1 MKKIFNKITTLL
13 MLGASLLFVAGC
25 NLDIDPSDSLT
36 GDKMKTSPNG
46 LTDVVNGCYTVFKD
60 YQTGQGSNNWYLR
73 QYYQL
78 ADFSSDDIVYG
89 HETEDNLNMIFRYPE
104 RIASLDNFTTFWT
117 NSYKIIYS
125 ANVAYALASSAPEQ
139 TDLVKHLK
147 GEALFLKAYAM
158 HELVRLYA
166 KPYTQVNPETD
177 LGIIIRESTTDV
189 ANKNRATLKETY
201 DYILKCLLEAE
212 TTMDGITSDRDDSKG
227 NVSIWAVRAELSRV
241 YLYMG
246 NWDKAKEY
254 ATKVIESGKF
264 TLETPADIPGY
275 VTDAS
280 SAPETIWC
288 IKMIASD
295 DKESGSVA
303 SMIMSEGDGCWGEE
317 GYSLSLLAD
326 MGMGTNAQKADKR
339 FQFVQDPVIKNG
351 LTLYP
356 CSKYSGQDG
365 KKTCASPIMIRLSEM
380 YFNRAEAEAN
390 TAAVKDAIAD
400 INTVREQ
407 RIDPTAV
414 PGTKMEDYLY
424 KESDVKGSTTALDLV
439 LKEKRIEYCFEAQ
452 RFFDLMRYGKDI
464 VRNYWGFHILTY
476 SVGQSTSSAPGL
488 SVDQVV
494 TKASYDR
501 LVFPIPEQELNN
513 NPECKQNAGY

>member
-1 MKKIFNKITTLL
+1 MKNIFNKTIMFLIA
-13 MLGASLLFVAGC
+13 GAGLFFVSGC

-36 GDKMKTSPNG
+36 GDKMKSSPNG
-46 LTDVVNGCYTVFKD
+46 LTDVVNGCYSVFKD
-60 YQTGQGSNNWYLR
+60 YQTDQGSNNWYLR
-73 QYYQL
+73 QYYQM

-89 HETEDNLNMIFRYPE
+89 HETEDNLNMIFRYPD
-104 RIASLDNFTTFWT
+104 RISSLDNFTTFWT

-125 ANVAYALASSAPEQ
+125 ANVAYELASTTSDQ

-166 KPYTQVNPETD
+166 KPYTQANPETD
-177 LGIIIRESTTDV
+177 PGIIIRESTTDV
-189 ANKNRATLKETY
+189 ANKGRATLKETY
-201 DYILKCLLEAE
+201 DYIVKCLLEAE
-212 TTMDGITSDRDDSKG
+212 TTMEGTTSDRDDCKG
-227 NVSIWAVRAELSRV
+227 YASIWAVRAELSRV

-264 TLETPADIPGY
+264 TLETPSDVPGY
-275 VTDAS
+275 VTDATN
-280 SAPETIWC
+280 AAETVWC
-288 IKMIASD
+288 IIMIASD
-295 DKESGSVA
+295 DKESASIA

-317 GYSLSLLAD
+317 GYSPSLLAD
-326 MGMGTNAQKADKR
+326 MGMGTNAQKADVR
-339 FQFVQDPVIKNG
+339 FKFVQDPVIKNG

-356 CSKYSGQDG
+356 CSKYSGQDD
-365 KKTCASPIMIRLSEM
+365 KKTCASPILIRLSEM

-390 TAAVKDAIAD
+390 TDDAKDAIDD

-407 RIDPTAV
+407 RIDPAAV

-424 KESDVKGSTTALDLV
+424 KETDVKGSITALDLV
-439 LKEKRIEYCFEAQ
+439 LKEKRIEYCFEAH
-452 RFFDLMRYGKDI
+452 RFFDLMRYGRDI
-464 VRNYWGFHILTY
+464 VRNYWGFHIPTF

-488 SVDQVV
+488 DVDQVV
-494 TKASYDR
+494 TKATYDR
-501 LVFPIPEQELNN
+501 LVFPIPEQEINN
-513 NPECKQNAGY
+513 NPECGQNTGY